1 MTTDFNGLWA
11 EVRTAENEVGA
22 VQALAQILSSK
33 EGRAFTESL
42 ELTDGV
48 LCIEIIDHVR
58 PGPPFTILLADANS
72 GSRQEKPF
80 PI

>member
-11 EVRTAENEVGA
+11 EVLTAENEA
-22 VQALAQILSSK
+22 EAIQALAQILSSK

-48 LCIEIIDHVR
+48 LCTEIIGYVR
-58 PGPPFTILLADANS
+58 PNLPFNTLSANADL
-72 GSRQEKPF
+72 GSRGGKPS